1 VTYINPKGI
10 AMKFCFAPRSAW
22 LRLSLSLAT
31 GALLFGGGTAYAH
44 EDMTTVSA
52 ELEAT
57 GMLKFKEYAPKV
69 HITGIVSGLTPGKHG
84 IHVHTNGNCD
94 SPDAM
99 SAGGHYS
106 PYGGRHNA
114 PTNPDRHLGDLGN
127 IVAGPDGVANV
138 DLVVE
143 GMTLALIGTNSI
155 IDRAIVIHANED
167 DFSDPTGN
175 SGPRVACG
183 IIDQGMM
190 RM

>member
-1 VTYINPKGI
+1 
-10 AMKFCFAPRSAW
+10 MKLLFTPRSVW
-22 LRLSLSLAT
+22 LRFFHSLAT
-31 GALLFGGGTAYAH
+31 VTLLFDLGAAYAH
-44 EDMTTVSA
+44 ENMSTVNA
-52 ELEAT
+52 ELEAKSGSKVT
-57 GMLKFKEYAPKV
+57 GTLKFNEYAPKV

-114 PTNPDRHLGDLGN
+114 PTSPDRHLGDLGN
-127 IVAGPDGVANV
+127 IVAGPDGVAKV
-138 DLVVE
+138 DLTVE

-183 IIDQGMM
+183 IIDQDMM

>member
-1 VTYINPKGI
+1 
-10 AMKFCFAPRSAW
+10 MKYCFAPRPAW
-22 LRLSLSLAT
+22 LRLFLSLAT
-31 GALLFGGGTAYAH
+31 GALLSGGGATYAH
-44 EDMTTVSA
+44 EDMSTVNV
-52 ELEAT
+52 ELEAKSGSKVRGT
-57 GMLKFKEYAPKV
+57 LKFKEYAPKV
-69 HITGIVSGLTPGKHG
+69 HIAGIVSGLTPGKHG

-114 PTNPDRHLGDLGN
+114 PARPDRHLGDLGN
-127 IVAGPDGVANV
+127 IVAGPDGVAKV

-143 GMTLALIGTNSI
+143 GMTLALIGTHSL

-183 IIDQGMM
+183 IIDQPMM